1 MYTTSSNRDQVGVGD
16 IKDLPGEVTSEHNK
30 PFIFLYLGL
39 LQLRIDFRI
48 KVQKFLES
56 IENTRLIRVHVILLV
71 ILTDCWRYKVPNRE
85 N

>member
-1 MYTTSSNRDQVGVGD
+1 MYTTSSNRDQVGVED

-48 KVQKFLES
+48 KVQKF
-56 IENTRLIRVHVILLV
+56 R
-71 ILTDCWRYKVPNRE
+71 D
-85 N
+85 